1 MKQALRLAPQLTAA
15 RLRLRRGDAWLDV
28 LAVLSFALSTV
39 MALTVTGGIWMF
51 SQWNAHP
58 TAHHAAL
65 GDEIGW
71 GNDGGYLTLYLSLAF
86 AAGALL
92 VIPIFSLGASAAR
105 LGARGR
111 SERLSSLRLIGVTG
125 GQTVAISLVETMV
138 QWALGTAVG
147 TIAYYLSLPLWA
159 NVTFLEEKI
168 KPSQM
173 MLPVG
178 ILVAVLAALLVIA
191 VLSTIIGLQRVR
203 ISPLGVARREASPA
217 MRHWRPLAFLA
228 AVSLYI
234 IWATANPGATRDS
247 VQYIVMA
254 GMILLLVAGISVV
267 GPWILQLFAYPGTKT
282 RSVPRLLGMRRI
294 LDDPRAAWRT
304 VNAISL
310 LCFMAGFFAVIP
322 LESGDSGSFLFQDI
336 FTGVTITLG
345 FGFAVAALSTLMN
358 QSSTVFDR
366 APETSALSQIGF
378 PRRVF
383 AWTRIYQVMG
393 PLLLASVASAAL
405 GLGMGAL
412 TAAVGVST
420 SGIWRMVITVVLGLA
435 LSGVALAICE
445 PLERRV
451 LESRGRAND

>member
-15 RLRLRRGDAWLDV
+15 RLKLRRGDAWLDV

-310 LCFMAGFFAVIP
+310 LCFMAGFVAVIP
-322 LESGDSGSFLFQDI
+322 LQSGDSGTFLFQDV

-412 TAAVGVST
+412 TAAGGGAN
-420 SGIWRMVITVVLGLA
+420 SGGRRMVITVVLGLA

>member
-39 MALTVTGGIWMF
+39 MALTMTGGIWMF

-71 GNDGGYLTLYLSLAF
+71 GNDGRYLELYLSLAF

-138 QWALGTAVG
+138 QWALGTVVG

-173 MLPVG
+173 MLPAG

-217 MRHWRPLAFLA
+217 MRHWRPLAFLV
-228 AVSLYI
+228 AVSLYV

-267 GPWILQLFAYPGTKT
+267 GPWILQLFAYPGTTT

-304 VNAISL
+304 VNSISL

-366 APETSALSQIGF
+366 APETNALSQIGF

>member
-71 GNDGGYLTLYLSLAF
+71 GNDGRYLELYLSLAF

>member
-15 RLRLRRGDAWLDV
+15 RLKLRRGDAWLDV

-65 GDEIGW
+65 GDEIRW
-71 GNDGGYLTLYLSLAF
+71 GNDGRYLALYLSLAF

-322 LESGDSGSFLFQDI
+322 LESGDSGTFLFQDI

-420 SGIWRMVITVVLGLA
+420 SGILRMVITVVLGLA

>member
-39 MALTVTGGIWMF
+39 MALTMTGGIWMF

-65 GDEIGW
+65 GDEIGL

-138 QWALGTAVG
+138 QWALGTVVG

-173 MLPVG
+173 MLPAG

-366 APETSALSQIGF
+366 APETNALSQIGF

>member
-15 RLRLRRGDAWLDV
+15 RLKLRRGDAWLDV

>member
-1 MKQALRLAPQLTAA
+1 MKQALRLAPQLTTA

-420 SGIWRMVITVVLGLA
+420 SGILRMVITVVLGLA

>member
-39 MALTVTGGIWMF
+39 MALTMTGGIWMF

-71 GNDGGYLTLYLSLAF
+71 GNDGRYLELYLSLAF

-217 MRHWRPLAFLA
+217 MRHWRPLAFLV
-228 AVSLYI
+228 AVSLYV

-267 GPWILQLFAYPGTKT
+267 GPWILQLFAYPGTTT

-310 LCFMAGFFAVIP
+310 LCFMAGFVAVIP
-322 LESGDSGSFLFQDI
+322 LQSGDSGNFLFQDV

-366 APETSALSQIGF
+366 APETNALSQIGF

>member
-15 RLRLRRGDAWLDV
+15 RLKLRRGDAWLDV

-420 SGIWRMVITVVLGLA
+420 SGILRMVITVVLGLA